1 MRKAVDFN
9 SLTLCDHYV
18 FKRVFADPA
27 NSELTRQV
35 LQEVLGEKV
44 GSLKHVQ
51 SEKEILPGP
60 ASRGMRLDIAVNDE
74 HMLVDMEMQKH
85 RSRNLPSRIRYYWA
99 GMAQEGI
106 LLKPGQ
112 PYQQMPLIRIIFFNT
127 FDFVG
132 KGQLKYTF
140 HLRCDQYPD
149 FILDKGLCIIFIDL
163 NAADHS
169 VLGRLIQFFKN
180 NRPYNR
186 LTEELSKAISKAV
199 HDPDFQEAYM
209 TLQDLLDDY
218 KEEYKEEGR
227 VEGRE
232 EGRFEL
238 LQQLYLSSIRKGES
252 QEKTLAWLKETLGLS
267 DEEAGK
273 LKRLPVNRT
282 E

>member
-1 MRKAVDFN
+1 MYK
-9 SLTLCDHYV
+9 
-18 FKRVFADPA
+18 
-27 NSELTRQV
+27 
-35 LQEVLGEKV
+35 
-44 GSLKHVQ
+44 
-51 SEKEILPGP
+51 
-60 ASRGMRLDIAVNDE
+60 
-74 HMLVDMEMQKH
+74 
-85 RSRNLPSRIRYYWA
+85 
-99 GMAQEGI
+99 
-106 LLKPGQ
+106 
-112 PYQQMPLIRIIFFNT
+112 
-127 FDFVG
+127 
-132 KGQLKYTF
+132 
-140 HLRCDQYPD
+140 
-149 FILDKGLCIIFIDL
+149 DL

-180 NRPYNR
+180 NR

-227 VEGRE
+227 VEGRK

-267 DEEAGK
+267 DEETGK